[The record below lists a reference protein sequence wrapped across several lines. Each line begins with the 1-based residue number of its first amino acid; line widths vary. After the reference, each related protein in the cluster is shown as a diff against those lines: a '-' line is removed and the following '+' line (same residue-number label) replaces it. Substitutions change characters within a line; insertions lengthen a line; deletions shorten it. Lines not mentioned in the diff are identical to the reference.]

1 MDLIDKIGPAL
12 GIAAFF
18 GLSVL
23 AFLLFQQSREVRR
36 LREWAGRAPERA
48 QEAAEASLAAAEARG
63 EAKAGDEPKEGRF
76 AAARHRIGGV
86 VKPRLQAID
95 RRLPIDGRYVAV
107 ILLVVIVAAGVLTSG
122 FGLVGGGNDNGKG
135 GGKAEHQ
142 PKPQIAVLNATQ
154 SASAAPV
161 PGLAHSVSEGVV
173 KPLGY
178 KVVAEDDAP
187 AGLAN
192 TTVMYTGDFKD
203 AADKFAK
210 KVRPKLGD
218 IAVTKMNQDVK
229 ANARGA
235 KVALLV
241 GLDDSTFGQ

>member
-1 MDLIDKIGPAL
+1 
-12 GIAAFF
+12 
-18 GLSVL
+18 
-23 AFLLFQQSREVRR
+23 
-36 LREWAGRAPERA
+36 
-48 QEAAEASLAAAEARG
+48 LAAAEARG

-107 ILLVVIVAAGVLTSG
+107 ILLAVIVAAGVLTSG

-203 AADKFAK
+203 AADTFAK

>member
-48 QEAAEASLAAAEARG
+48 KDAADASLAAAEARG
-63 EAKAGDEPKEGRF
+63 EAKADDEAGKGRI
-76 AAARHRIGGV
+76 AALRERIGNAV
-86 VKPRLQAID
+86 RPRLQAVD
-95 RRLPIDGRYVAV
+95 RRLPIDGRYVAAV
-107 ILLVVIVAAGVLTSG
+107 LLVAIVAAGVLTSG
-122 FGLVGGGNDNGKG
+122 FGLVGGSDSGKG
-135 GGKAEHQ
+135 AGKEGHQ
-142 PKPQIAVLNATQ
+142 PKPHIAVLNATQ
-154 SASAAPV
+154 SPSAPPV
-161 PGLAHSVSEGVV
+161 AGLAHTVSIDVV
-173 KPLGY
+173 KPAGY

-192 TTVMYTGDFKD
+192 TTIMYAGDLKD
-203 AADKFAK
+203 AADKFAQ

-218 IAVTKMNQDVK
+218 ISVQKMSSDVK
-229 ANARGA
+229 SNAKGA
-235 KVALLV
+235 RVALLI